1 MLTNFYPDHKKQET
15 KSLNQKTQY
24 PLLKQWFKTNA
35 TGLSAPYSVKDKN
48 MSEVLSVKEKIGYG
62 MGDAASHIIFDNVM
76 LYMMFFYTDIFGIPA
91 GFVGTMFLLAR
102 ALDAI
107 SDPCMGLIADRTRSR
122 WGKFRPWILFGAI
135 PFGIVCVLA
144 YTTPDLSLNGKMV
157 YAAITYTLL
166 TLLYTVVN
174 IPYCAL
180 GGVITNDPTQRISL
194 QSWRFVLATAG
205 GMLST
210 VLMMPLVNLIGGD
223 DKAFGFQ
230 GGIAVLSVV
239 AFLMLAFC
247 FFTTKERIQVPP
259 STTSMREDL
268 RDIWQNDQWRIVGV
282 LTILNILA
290 VCVRGGAMMYYCTWI
305 MGSPEVF
312 VAFLTTYCVGNLI
325 GSALAKPL
333 TDWKCKV
340 SIFWWTNAALAV
352 VSVAMFFVP
361 MHATVLMFGFIFVIG
376 VLHQL
381 VTPIQWVMMSDT
393 VDYGEWTN
401 GKRLTGIS
409 FAGTLFVLKLGL
421 ALGGAMIGWMLAG
434 GGYDAAAK
442 TQNSATISIIIG
454 LFTLAPAVCYVL
466 SAIIAKR
473 YYTLK
478 TPFLTKILRELA
490 QGARRNQQEF
500 ENLPVSKEL
509 QN

>member
-1 MLTNFYPDHKKQET
+1 
-15 KSLNQKTQY
+15 
-24 PLLKQWFKTNA
+24 
-35 TGLSAPYSVKDKN
+35 VKDKK
-48 MSEVLSVKEKIGYG
+48 MKSEVLSVKEKIGYG

-107 SDPCMGLIADRTRSR
+107 SDPCMGLLADRTRSR
-122 WGKFRPWILFGAI
+122 WGKFRPWIIFGAI

-144 YTTPDLSLNGKMV
+144 YTTPDLSHNGKLI
-157 YAAITYTLL
+157 YAAVTYTLL

-223 DKAFGFQ
+223 NKALGFQ

-268 RDIWQNDQWRIVGV
+268 RDIWRNDQWRIVGV

-290 VCVRGGAMMYYCTWI
+290 VCVRGGAM
-305 MGSPEVF
+305 
-312 VAFLTTYCVGNLI
+312 
-325 GSALAKPL
+325 
-333 TDWKCKV
+333 
-340 SIFWWTNAALAV
+340 
-352 VSVAMFFVP
+352 
-361 MHATVLMFGFIFVIG
+361 
-376 VLHQL
+376 
-381 VTPIQWVMMSDT
+381 
-393 VDYGEWTN
+393 
-401 GKRLTGIS
+401 
-409 FAGTLFVLKLGL
+409 
-421 ALGGAMIGWMLAG
+421 IGWLLAG

-466 SAIIAKR
+466 SAIIARR

-478 TPFLTKILRELA
+478 TPFLTKIMGELA
-490 QGARRNQQEF
+490 QSARRNQQEF
-500 ENLPVSKEL
+500 ETLPVSKE
-509 QN
+509 

>member
-1 MLTNFYPDHKKQET
+1 M
-15 KSLNQKTQY
+15 KSQI
-24 PLLKQWFKTNA
+24 
-35 TGLSAPYSVKDKN
+35 
-48 MSEVLSVKEKIGYG
+48 LSVKEKIGYG
-62 MGDAASHIIFDNVM
+62 MGDAASHIVFDNVM
-76 LYMMFFYTDIFGIPA
+76 MFMMFFYTDIFGIPA

-122 WGKFRPWILFGAI
+122 WGKFRPWVLFGAL
-135 PFGIVCVLA
+135 PFGIVCVLT
-144 YTTPDLSLNGKMV
+144 YSTPDLSMTGKMI
-157 YAAITYTLL
+157 YAAVTYTLL
-166 TLLYTVVN
+166 TLLYTIVN

-210 VLMMPLVNLIGGD
+210 VLMMPLVELLGRG

-230 GGIAVLSVV
+230 SGIAVLSVV

-247 FFTTKERIQVPP
+247 FFTTKERVVAPP
-259 STTSMREDL
+259 STTAMSEDL
-268 RDIWQNDQWRIVGV
+268 RDILKNDQWRIVGL

-290 VCVRGGAMMYYCTWI
+290 VCVRGGAMMYYVTWI
-305 MGSPEVF
+305 MGAPGLF
-312 VAFLTTYCVGNLI
+312 TWFLTTYCVGNLV
-325 GSALAKPL
+325 GSALAKPI
-333 TDWKCKV
+333 TDRLCKV
-340 SIFWWTNAALAV
+340 SVFWGTNALLAV
-352 VSVAMFFVP
+352 FSVAMFFVP
-361 MHATVLMFGFIFVIG
+361 LSANIVMFGFIAIIG

-393 VDYGEWTN
+393 VDYGEWCN

-442 TQNSATISIIIG
+442 TQNSATLSIIIA
-454 LFTLAPAVCYVL
+454 LFTLVPAFCYLL

-473 YYTLK
+473 FYLLK
-478 TPFLTKILRELA
+478 TPLMNHILEQVA
-490 QGARRNQQEF
+490 QGKRRDTQS
-500 ENLPVSKEL
+500 PVGKAL
-509 QN
+509 QH

>member
-1 MLTNFYPDHKKQET
+1 M
-15 KSLNQKTQY
+15 SNQ
-24 PLLKQWFKTNA
+24 
-35 TGLSAPYSVKDKN
+35 
-48 MSEVLSVKEKIGYG
+48 VLSVKEKIGYG
-62 MGDAASHIIFDNVM
+62 MGDAASHIVFDNVM

-107 SDPCMGLIADRTRSR
+107 SDPVMGLVADRTRSR
-122 WGKFRPWILFGAI
+122 WGKFRPWIIFGAL
-135 PFGIVCVLA
+135 PFGIVCVFA
-144 YTTPDLSLNGKMV
+144 YSTPDLSLTGKMV

-166 TLLYTVVN
+166 TLMYTVVN

-180 GGVITNDPTQRISL
+180 GGVVTSDPQQRISL

-210 VLMMPLVNLIGGD
+210 VLMMPLVNLIGGE
-223 DKAFGFQ
+223 DKALGFQ

-247 FFTTKERIQVPP
+247 FFTTKERVQTPP
-259 STTSMREDL
+259 NTTPMREDL
-268 RDIWQNDQWRIVGV
+268 RDILQNDQWRVVGI

-290 VCVRGGAMMYYCTWI
+290 VSVRGGAMMYYVTWI
-305 MGSPEVF
+305 MGSPALF
-312 VAFLTTYCVGNLI
+312 TAFLTTYCVGNLF

-340 SIFWWTNAALAV
+340 SVFWWTNAALAV
-352 VSVAMFFVP
+352 LSFAMFFVP
-361 MHATVLMFGFIFVIG
+361 LHASVLMFVFIFVIG

-393 VDYGEWTN
+393 VDYGEWRN

-421 ALGGAMIGWMLAG
+421 AIGGALIGWMLAG
-434 GGYDAAAK
+434 GGYNAAAT
-442 TQNSATISIIIG
+442 TQNSATISIIIA
-454 LFTLAPAVCYVL
+454 LFTIVPAICYL
-466 SAIIAKR
+466 ISALVAKR

-478 TPFLTKILRELA
+478 TPYLTSIMSQLA
-490 QGARRNQQEF
+490 DSARRNQQEF
-500 ENLPVSKEL
+500 EQVPVRKEF
-509 QN
+509 QQ

>member
-1 MLTNFYPDHKKQET
+1 M
-15 KSLNQKTQY
+15 KSQI
-24 PLLKQWFKTNA
+24 
-35 TGLSAPYSVKDKN
+35 
-48 MSEVLSVKEKIGYG
+48 LSVKEKIGYG
-62 MGDAASHIIFDNVM
+62 MGDAASHIVFDNVM
-76 LYMMFFYTDIFGIPA
+76 MFMMFFYTDIFGIPA

-122 WGKFRPWILFGAI
+122 WGKFRPWVLFGAL
-135 PFGIVCVLA
+135 PFGIVCVLT
-144 YTTPDLSLNGKMV
+144 YSTPDLSMTGKMI
-157 YAAITYTLL
+157 YAAVTYTLL
-166 TLLYTVVN
+166 TLLYTIVN

-210 VLMMPLVNLIGGD
+210 VLMMPLVELLGRG

-230 GGIAVLSVV
+230 SGIAVLSVV

-247 FFTTKERIQVPP
+247 FFTTKERVVAPP
-259 STTSMREDL
+259 STTAMSEDL
-268 RDIWQNDQWRIVGV
+268 RDILKNDQWRIVGL

-290 VCVRGGAMMYYCTWI
+290 VCVRGGAMMYYVTWI
-305 MGSPEVF
+305 MGAPGLF
-312 VAFLTTYCVGNLI
+312 TWFLTTYCVGNLI
-325 GSALAKPL
+325 GSALAKPV
-333 TDWKCKV
+333 TDRLCKV
-340 SIFWWTNAALAV
+340 SVFWGTNALLAV
-352 VSVAMFFVP
+352 FSVAMFFVP
-361 MHATVLMFGFIFVIG
+361 LSANIVMFGFIAIIG

-393 VDYGEWTN
+393 VDYGEWCN

-442 TQNSATISIIIG
+442 TQNSATLSIIIS
-454 LFTLAPAVCYVL
+454 LFTLVPAFCYLL

-473 YYTLK
+473 FYLLK
-478 TPFLTKILRELA
+478 TPLMNHILEQVA
-490 QGARRNQQEF
+490 QGKRRDTQSPAGNA
-500 ENLPVSKEL
+500 L
-509 QN
+509 QH

>member
-1 MLTNFYPDHKKQET
+1 MDSQ
-15 KSLNQKTQY
+15 
-24 PLLKQWFKTNA
+24 
-35 TGLSAPYSVKDKN
+35 VI
-48 MSEVLSVKEKIGYG
+48 SVKEKIGYG
-62 MGDAASHIIFDNVM
+62 MGDAASHIVFDNVM

-122 WGKFRPWILFGAI
+122 WGKFRPWIIFGAL
-135 PFGIVCVLA
+135 PFGVVCVLA
-144 YTTPDLSLNGKMV
+144 YSTPELSASGKML
-157 YAAITYTLL
+157 YAAVTYTLL

-180 GGVITNDPTQRISL
+180 GGVITNDPQQRISL

-210 VLMMPLVNLIGGD
+210 VLMMPLVNLIGGE
-223 DKAFGFQ
+223 DKVAGFQ
-230 GGIAVLSVV
+230 GGIAVLAVV
-239 AFLMLAFC
+239 AFMMLAFC
-247 FFTTKERIQVPP
+247 FFTTKERIQAPP
-259 STTSMREDL
+259 NTTPMREDL
-268 RDIWQNDQWRIVGV
+268 RDIWQNDQWRIVGL

-290 VCVRGGAMMYYCTWI
+290 VCVRGGAMMYYVTWI
-305 MGSPEVF
+305 MGDAAIFTV
-312 VAFLTTYCVGNLI
+312 FLTTYCVGNLI

-340 SIFWWTNAALAV
+340 TIFWWTNAALTV
-352 VSVAMFFVP
+352 LSIGMFFVP
-361 MHATVLMFGFIFVIG
+361 IQASFTMFVFIFAIG

-393 VDYGEWTN
+393 VDYGEWCN

-421 ALGGAMIGWMLAG
+421 AFGGALIGWALAG
-434 GGYDAAAK
+434 GGYNAAAQS
-442 TQNSATISIIIG
+442 QNSATLSIIIA
-454 LFTLAPAVCYVL
+454 LFTLVPAACYLL
-466 SAIIAKR
+466 SAIIARR
-473 YYTLK
+473 YYTLTVSFLK
-478 TPFLTKILRELA
+478 TVMEQLARGQHREQPGFGSTKVQEEL
-490 QGARRNQQEF
+490 
-500 ENLPVSKEL
+500 P
-509 QN
+509 

>member
-1 MLTNFYPDHKKQET
+1 MNSQII
-15 KSLNQKTQY
+15 
-24 PLLKQWFKTNA
+24 
-35 TGLSAPYSVKDKN
+35 
-48 MSEVLSVKEKIGYG
+48 SVKEKIGYG
-62 MGDAASHIIFDNVM
+62 MGDAASHIVFDNVM

-122 WGKFRPWILFGAI
+122 WGKFRPWIIFGAL
-135 PFGIVCVLA
+135 PFGVVCVLA
-144 YTTPDLSLNGKMV
+144 YSTPDLSTSGKMV

-180 GGVITNDPTQRISL
+180 GGVITNDPQQRISL

-210 VLMMPLVNLIGGD
+210 VLMMPLVNFIGGE
-223 DKAFGFQ
+223 DKVAGFQ
-230 GGIAVLSVV
+230 GGIAVLAV
-239 AFLMLAFC
+239 AAFMMLAFC
-247 FFTTKERIQVPP
+247 FFTTKERIQAPP
-259 STTSMREDL
+259 NTTPMREDL
-268 RDIWQNDQWRIVGV
+268 RDIWQNDQWRIVGL

-290 VCVRGGAMMYYCTWI
+290 VCVRGGAMMYYVTWI
-305 MGSPEVF
+305 MGDAAIF
-312 VAFLTTYCVGNLI
+312 TAFLTTYCVGNLI

-340 SIFWWTNAALAV
+340 TIFWWTNAALTV
-352 VSVAMFFVP
+352 LSIGMFFVP
-361 MHATVLMFGFIFVIG
+361 IQASITMFAFIFAIG

-393 VDYGEWTN
+393 VDYGEWCN

-421 ALGGAMIGWMLAG
+421 AVGGALIGWALAG
-434 GGYDAAAK
+434 GGYNAAAQS
-442 TQNSATISIIIG
+442 QNSTTLSIIIG
-454 LFTLAPAVCYVL
+454 LFTLVPAVCYLL
-466 SAIIAKR
+466 SAFIAKR
-473 YYTLK
+473 YYTLT
-478 TPFLTKILRELA
+478 TPFLKIIMAQLAHGKHREQPGFGGVNA
-490 QGARRNQQEF
+490 QEEF
-500 ENLPVSKEL
+500 
-509 QN
+509 Q

>member
-1 MLTNFYPDHKKQET
+1 MK
-15 KSLNQKTQY
+15 
-24 PLLKQWFKTNA
+24 
-35 TGLSAPYSVKDKN
+35 
-48 MSEVLSVKEKIGYG
+48 SEVLSVKEKIGYG

-107 SDPCMGLIADRTRSR
+107 SDPCMGLLADRTRSR
-122 WGKFRPWILFGAI
+122 WGKFRPWVLFGAL
-135 PFGIVCVLA
+135 PFGVVCVLA
-144 YTTPDLSLNGKMV
+144 YSTPDFSHNGKLI

-166 TLLYTVVN
+166 TLFYTVVN

-180 GGVITNDPTQRISL
+180 GGVITNNPTQRISL

-223 DKAFGFQ
+223 NKALGFQ

-247 FFTTKERIQVPP
+247 FFTTKERVEAPP
-259 STTSMREDL
+259 TQTSMREDL
-268 RDIWQNDQWRIVGV
+268 RDIWQNDQWRIVGL
-282 LTILNILA
+282 LTILNIMA
-290 VCVRGGAMMYYCTWI
+290 VCVRGGAMMYYVTWI
-305 MGSPEVF
+305 MGSPALF
-312 VAFLTTYCVGNLI
+312 TAFLTTYCVGNLI

-340 SIFWWTNAALAV
+340 SVFWWTNAILAV
-352 VSVAMFFVP
+352 LSLAMFFVP
-361 MHATVLMFGFIFVIG
+361 MNASVVMFAFIFVIG

-393 VDYGEWTN
+393 VDYGEWRN

-442 TQNSATISIIIG
+442 VQNPTTISIIIA
-454 LFTLAPAVCYVL
+454 LFTIVPAICYLL
-466 SAIIAKR
+466 SAIVAKR
-473 YYTLK
+473 FYTLK
-478 TPFLTKILRELA
+478 TPFLVKMMAELA
-490 QGARRNQQEF
+490 SGAHRTQQDF
-500 ENLPVSKEL
+500 ENVSMKQSLE
-509 QN
+509 N

>member
-1 MLTNFYPDHKKQET
+1 MTIHI
-15 KSLNQKTQY
+15 
-24 PLLKQWFKTNA
+24 
-35 TGLSAPYSVKDKN
+35 
-48 MSEVLSVKEKIGYG
+48 LSVKEKIGYG

-107 SDPCMGLIADRTRSR
+107 SDPCMGLLADRTRSR
-122 WGKFRPWILFGAI
+122 WGKFRPWVLFGAL
-135 PFGIVCVLA
+135 PFGLVCVLA
-144 YTTPDLSLNGKMV
+144 YSTPDLSLNGKMI

-223 DKAFGFQ
+223 NKALGFQ

-247 FFTTKERIQVPP
+247 FFTTKERVEAPP

-268 RDIWQNDQWRIVGV
+268 RDIWQNDQWRIVGL

-290 VCVRGGAMMYYCTWI
+290 VCVRGGAMMYYVTWI
-305 MGSPEVF
+305 
-312 VAFLTTYCVGNLI
+312 L
-325 GSALAKPL
+325 
-333 TDWKCKV
+333 
-340 SIFWWTNAALAV
+340 
-352 VSVAMFFVP
+352 AMFFVP
-361 MHATVLMFGFIFVIG
+361 MQADITMFVFIFVIG

-393 VDYGEWTN
+393 VDYGEWCN

-421 ALGGAMIGWMLAG
+421 AFGGALIGWMLAG

-442 TQNSATISIIIG
+442 TQNSATISIIIA
-454 LFTLAPAVCYVL
+454 LFTIVPAICYLL
-466 SAIIAKR
+466 SAVIAKR
-473 YYTLK
+473 FYTLK
-478 TPFLTKILRELA
+478 TPYLRKILDQLA

-500 ENLPVSKEL
+500 THNEF

>member
-1 MLTNFYPDHKKQET
+1 M
-15 KSLNQKTQY
+15 SNQ
-24 PLLKQWFKTNA
+24 
-35 TGLSAPYSVKDKN
+35 
-48 MSEVLSVKEKIGYG
+48 VLSVKEKIGYG
-62 MGDAASHIIFDNVM
+62 MGDAASHIVFDNVM

-107 SDPCMGLIADRTRSR
+107 SDPVMGLVADRTRSR
-122 WGKFRPWILFGAI
+122 WGKFRPWIIFGAL
-135 PFGIVCVLA
+135 PFGIVCVFA
-144 YTTPDLSLNGKMV
+144 YSTPDLSLTGKMV
-157 YAAITYTLL
+157 YAAVTYTLL
-166 TLLYTVVN
+166 TLMYTVVN

-180 GGVITNDPTQRISL
+180 GGVVTSDPQQRISL

-210 VLMMPLVNLIGGD
+210 VLMMPLVNLIGGE
-223 DKAFGFQ
+223 DKALGFQ

-247 FFTTKERIQVPP
+247 FFTTKERVQAPP
-259 STTSMREDL
+259 NTTPMREDL
-268 RDIWQNDQWRIVGV
+268 RDILQNDQWRVVGI

-290 VCVRGGAMMYYCTWI
+290 VSVRGGAMMYYVTWI
-305 MGSPEVF
+305 MGSPALF
-312 VAFLTTYCVGNLI
+312 TAFLTTYCVGNLF

-340 SIFWWTNAALAV
+340 SVFWWTNAALAV
-352 VSVAMFFVP
+352 LSFAMFFVP
-361 MHATVLMFGFIFVIG
+361 LHASVLMFVFIFVIG

-393 VDYGEWTN
+393 VDYGEWRN

-421 ALGGAMIGWMLAG
+421 AIGGALIGWMLAG
-434 GGYDAAAK
+434 GGYNAAAT
-442 TQNSATISIIIG
+442 TQNSATLSIIIA
-454 LFTLAPAVCYVL
+454 LFTIVPAICYL
-466 SAIIAKR
+466 ISAVVAKR

-478 TPFLTKILRELA
+478 TPYLTSIMSQLA
-490 QGARRNQQEF
+490 DSARRNQQEF
-500 ENLPVSKEL
+500 EQVPVRKEF
-509 QN
+509 QQ

>member
-1 MLTNFYPDHKKQET
+1 M
-15 KSLNQKTQY
+15 SNQ
-24 PLLKQWFKTNA
+24 
-35 TGLSAPYSVKDKN
+35 
-48 MSEVLSVKEKIGYG
+48 VLSVKEKIGYG
-62 MGDAASHIIFDNVM
+62 MGDAASHIVFDNVM

-107 SDPCMGLIADRTRSR
+107 SDPVMGLVADRTRSR
-122 WGKFRPWILFGAI
+122 WGKFRPWIIFGAL
-135 PFGIVCVLA
+135 PFGIVCVFA
-144 YTTPDLSLNGKMV
+144 YSTPDLSLTGKMV

-166 TLLYTVVN
+166 TLMYTVVN

-180 GGVITNDPTQRISL
+180 GGVVTSDPQQRISL

-210 VLMMPLVNLIGGD
+210 VLMMPLVNLIGGE
-223 DKAFGFQ
+223 DKALGFQ

-247 FFTTKERIQVPP
+247 FFTTKERVQTPP
-259 STTSMREDL
+259 NTTPMREDL
-268 RDIWQNDQWRIVGV
+268 RDILQNDQWRVVGI

-290 VCVRGGAMMYYCTWI
+290 VSVRGGAMMYYVTWI
-305 MGSPEVF
+305 MGSPALF
-312 VAFLTTYCVGNLI
+312 TAFLTTYCVGNLF

-340 SIFWWTNAALAV
+340 SVFWWTNAALAV
-352 VSVAMFFVP
+352 LSFAMFFVP
-361 MHATVLMFGFIFVIG
+361 LHASVLMFVFIFVIG

-393 VDYGEWTN
+393 VDYGEWRN

-421 ALGGAMIGWMLAG
+421 AIGGALIGWMLAG
-434 GGYDAAAK
+434 GGYNAAAT
-442 TQNSATISIIIG
+442 TQNSATISIIIA
-454 LFTLAPAVCYVL
+454 LFTIVPAICYL
-466 SAIIAKR
+466 ISAVVAKR

-478 TPFLTKILRELA
+478 TPYLTSIMSQLA
-490 QGARRNQQEF
+490 DSARRNQQEF
-500 ENLPVSKEL
+500 EQVPVRKEF
-509 QN
+509 QQ

>member
-1 MLTNFYPDHKKQET
+1 M
-15 KSLNQKTQY
+15 SNQ
-24 PLLKQWFKTNA
+24 
-35 TGLSAPYSVKDKN
+35 
-48 MSEVLSVKEKIGYG
+48 VLSVKEKIGYG
-62 MGDAASHIIFDNVM
+62 MGDAASHIVFDNVM

-107 SDPCMGLIADRTRSR
+107 SDPVMGLVADRTRSR
-122 WGKFRPWILFGAI
+122 WGKFRPWIIFGAL
-135 PFGIVCVLA
+135 PFGIVCVFA
-144 YTTPDLSLNGKMV
+144 YSTPDLSLTGKMV

-166 TLLYTVVN
+166 TLMYTVVN

-180 GGVITNDPTQRISL
+180 GGVVTSDPQQRISL

-210 VLMMPLVNLIGGD
+210 VLMMPLVNLIGGE
-223 DKAFGFQ
+223 DKALGFQ

-247 FFTTKERIQVPP
+247 FFTTKERVQTPP
-259 STTSMREDL
+259 NTTPMREDL
-268 RDIWQNDQWRIVGV
+268 RDILQNDQWRVVGI

-290 VCVRGGAMMYYCTWI
+290 VSVRGGAMMYYVTWI
-305 MGSPEVF
+305 MGSPALF
-312 VAFLTTYCVGNLI
+312 TAFLTTYCVGNLF

-340 SIFWWTNAALAV
+340 SVFWWTNAALAV
-352 VSVAMFFVP
+352 LSFVMFFVP
-361 MHATVLMFGFIFVIG
+361 LHASVLMFVFIFVIG

-393 VDYGEWTN
+393 VDYGEWRN

-421 ALGGAMIGWMLAG
+421 AIGGALIGWMLAG
-434 GGYDAAAK
+434 GGYNAAAT
-442 TQNSATISIIIG
+442 TQNSATISIIIA
-454 LFTLAPAVCYVL
+454 LFTIVPAICYL
-466 SAIIAKR
+466 ISAVVAKR

-478 TPFLTKILRELA
+478 TPYLTSIMSQLA
-490 QGARRNQQEF
+490 DSARRNQQEF
-500 ENLPVSKEL
+500 EQVPVRKEF
-509 QN
+509 QQ